1 MQFSYAVSEAD
12 YLNAWKIRR
21 RGLIGSRAVLKTILF
36 WVFVL
41 VCLMLVWGVVQR
53 SQTKDPVQPAQE
65 TTSVSGNPWENVLP
79 FLAIVGIW
87 VFIVIR
93 LGPRSVRRLYRKDPA
108 MQGAYSVRITPE
120 SIAVTN
126 TAGLSM
132 QAGWNFYESWREG
145 KNLIVLVLHSG
156 TYFILGL
163 SGLSDVER
171 GELRGILAAAIPHE
185 SGNRK

>member
-79 FLAIVGIW
+79 FS
-87 VFIVIR
+87 R
-93 LGPRSVRRLYRKDPA
+93 DRRHLG
-108 MQGAYSVRITPE
+108 
-120 SIAVTN
+120 
-126 TAGLSM
+126 
-132 QAGWNFYESWREG
+132 
-145 KNLIVLVLHSG
+145 LHSHPARP
-156 TYFILGL
+156 TKRAPL
-163 SGLSDVER
+163 VPER
-171 GELRGILAAAIPHE
+171 PGHARGILGQDHARINCGDKYSWAFYASRVE
-185 SGNRK
+185 LL

>member
-1 MQFSYAVSEAD
+1 
-12 YLNAWKIRR
+12 
-21 RGLIGSRAVLKTILF
+21 
-36 WVFVL
+36 
-41 VCLMLVWGVVQR
+41 
-53 SQTKDPVQPAQE
+53 
-65 TTSVSGNPWENVLP
+65 
-79 FLAIVGIW
+79 
-87 VFIVIR
+87 
-93 LGPRSVRRLYRKDPA
+93 
-108 MQGAYSVRITPE
+108 
-120 SIAVTN
+120 
-126 TAGLSM
+126 M